1 MVSKANVNLFCKE
14 TFLTHVPVLDSCL
27 VFNDESVE
35 DVLKFAEAKSVVGSF
50 PEREGLV
57 FKRLTADD
65 SFKAISNKW
74 LCKFE

>member
-1 MVSKANVNLFCKE
+1 MERKMAEGKSTE
-14 TFLTHVPVLDSCL
+14 GSC
-27 VFNDESVE
+27 
-35 DVLKFAEAKSVVGSF
+35 

-57 FKRLTADD
+57 FKSMTNQD